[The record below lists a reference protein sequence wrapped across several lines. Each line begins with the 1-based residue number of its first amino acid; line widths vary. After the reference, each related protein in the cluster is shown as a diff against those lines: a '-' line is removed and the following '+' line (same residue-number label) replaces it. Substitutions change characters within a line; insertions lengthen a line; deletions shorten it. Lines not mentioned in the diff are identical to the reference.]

1 MSRKIKFSI
10 SDKNRL
16 TLLEDASR
24 GDYIDLTDHLEVDVT
39 PIENAIKEAK
49 DQIYNKMLLDFK
61 EKCENSNQLKMLQNE
76 EKFKKEIDFETYK
89 SKQLMEYVA
98 YKNKIGK
105 YEEEEE

>member
-39 PIENAIKEAK
+39 PIENAIKETRC
-49 DQIYNKMLLDFK
+49 F
-61 EKCENSNQLKMLQNE
+61 
-76 EKFKKEIDFETYK
+76 
-89 SKQLMEYVA
+89 
-98 YKNKIGK
+98 
-105 YEEEEE
+105 